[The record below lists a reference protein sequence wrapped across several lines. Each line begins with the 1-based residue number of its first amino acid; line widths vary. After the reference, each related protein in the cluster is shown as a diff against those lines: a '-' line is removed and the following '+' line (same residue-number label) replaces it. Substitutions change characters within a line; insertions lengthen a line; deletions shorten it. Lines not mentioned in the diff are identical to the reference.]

1 MCLKGP
7 GNGRTSN
14 NSGSRIVV
22 SRGGHAVKIHHVAVV
37 MAALVLQTALGWS
50 AEPIGGQNGGIQW
63 VTNFDE
69 ALARAKIEKKP
80 VYLDFFNPN

>member
-1 MCLKGP
+1 M
-7 GNGRTSN
+7 
-14 NSGSRIVV
+14 
-22 SRGGHAVKIHHVAVV
+22 KINHVAVV

-50 AEPIGGQNGGIQW
+50 AEPIGGQNVGIQW

-69 ALARAKIEKKP
+69 ALARAEIEKKP